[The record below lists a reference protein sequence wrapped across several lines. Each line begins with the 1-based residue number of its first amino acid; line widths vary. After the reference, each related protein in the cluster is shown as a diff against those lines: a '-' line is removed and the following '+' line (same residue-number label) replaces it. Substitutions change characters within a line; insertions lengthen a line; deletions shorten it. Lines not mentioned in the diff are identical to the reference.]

1 MSEMTNTFSSLG
13 ILNYRLWFASALV
26 SNLGTWMQRI
36 AQDWLVLTVL
46 TRDSGVAVGITTGLQ
61 FLPFLLLGPF
71 TGVVADRVDH
81 RKMLM
86 VTQSSAGALG
96 LGLGVLVLS
105 GNAELF
111 HVYGFALALGVV
123 TAFDAPARQTF
134 VGDLVPRKQLANAV
148 GLNSASFNAAR
159 LIGPGA
165 AGLLIAAVG
174 TGWVFV
180 INGAT
185 FAATLI
191 ALALMRTS
199 QFHAQERA
207 PRSPGQVIDGLR
219 YVRGRRDLMII
230 FVVVS
235 VVSTF
240 GLNFQLTSA
249 MMARIEF
256 GLGPEDYGILGSILA
271 IGSLTGAVMAARRTE
286 PSARLVVLAAA
297 GFAVASGV
305 MAVMPTYWTYAL
317 SGIPVGFTAMTML
330 TSANATVQTTTPAP
344 MRGRVMSL
352 YMMVLMGANPLG
364 SPAVGWVGEH
374 LGPRLAIAVGSITA
388 LAVVIAVVARSVSKG
403 RLDVALSPR
412 RPFLKVTTIP
422 EVQIPDP

>member
-1 MSEMTNTFSSLG
+1 MKNTFSSLA
-13 ILNYRLWFASALV
+13 IFNYRLWFASALV
-26 SNLGTWMQRI
+26 SNIGTWMQRI

-61 FLPFLLLGPF
+61 FVPFLLLGPF

-81 RKMLM
+81 RRMLM
-86 VTQSSAGALG
+86 ITQSASGALG
-96 LGLGVLVLS
+96 AGLGLLVLS
-105 GNAELF
+105 GNAELV
-111 HVYGFALALGVV
+111 HVYAFALALGIV
-123 TAFDAPARQTF
+123 TAFDAPVRQTF
-134 VGDLVPRKQLANAV
+134 VGDLVPRTQLSNAV
-148 GLNSASFNAAR
+148 GLNAASFNAAR

-185 FAATLI
+185 FAATLLG
-191 ALALMRTS
+191 LALMRS
-199 QFHAQERA
+199 AEFHAQERA
-207 PRSPGQVIDGLR
+207 PRSPGQAIDGLR
-219 YVRGRRDLMII
+219 YVRARRDLMVI

-249 MMARIEF
+249 MMARVEF
-256 GLGPEDYGILGSILA
+256 GRGPQDYGILGSILA
-271 IGSLTGAVMAARRTE
+271 IGSLTGAVMAARRKA
-286 PSARLVVLAAA
+286 PSARLVVLSAA
-297 GFAVASGV
+297 GFAVASAV
-305 MAVMPTYWTYAL
+305 MAVIPSYWTYAL
-317 SGIPVGFTAMTML
+317 SGIPVGFMALTML
-330 TSANATVQTTTPAP
+330 TSANATVQTTTAP
-344 MRGRVMSL
+344 HMRGRVMAL

-374 LGPRLAIAVGSITA
+374 LGPRYAIGAGSVA
-388 LAVVIAVVARSVSKG
+388 SLVVVVAVVLRAVSKG
-403 RLDVALSPR
+403 QLDVALSPR

-422 EVQIPDP
+422 ELQYPDA

>member
-1 MSEMTNTFSSLG
+1 MTNTFSSLG

>member
-1 MSEMTNTFSSLG
+1 MNNTFSSLA
-13 ILNYRLWFASALV
+13 IFNYRLWFASALV
-26 SNLGTWMQRI
+26 SNIGTWMQRI

-81 RKMLM
+81 RKLLM
-86 VTQSSAGALG
+86 ITQVIAGALG
-96 LGLGVLVLS
+96 LGLGALVLS
-105 GNAELF
+105 GNVELN
-111 HVYGFALALGVV
+111 HVYAFALALGVV
-123 TAFDAPARQTF
+123 SAFDAPARQTF
-134 VGDLVPRKQLANAV
+134 VGDLVPRWQLSNAV

-174 TGWVFV
+174 TGWVFI

-185 FAATLI
+185 FAATLVG
-191 ALALMRTS
+191 LALMRGNE
-199 QFHAQERA
+199 FYDQERA
-207 PRSPGQVIDGLR
+207 PRSPGQVLDGLR
-219 YVRGRRDLMII
+219 YVRARRDLMII

-256 GLGPEDYGILGSILA
+256 GRGPEDYGILGSIVA
-271 IGSLTGAVMAARRTE
+271 IGALGGSILAARRKE
-286 PSARLVVLAAA
+286 SSARLVMLAAA

-305 MAVMPTYWTYAL
+305 MSVMPTYWTYAL
-317 SGIPVGFTAMTML
+317 SGIPVGFAALTML
-330 TSANATVQTTTPAP
+330 TAANATVQTTTAP
-344 MRGRVMSL
+344 HMRGRVMAL
-352 YMMVLMGANPLG
+352 YMMVLMGATPLG

-374 LGPRLAIAVGSITA
+374 LGPRLAIAVGSVA
-388 LAVVIAVVARSVSKG
+388 AFAVVAGVILRAVTKG

-422 EVQIPDP
+422 EIQYPDA

>member
-1 MSEMTNTFSSLG
+1 MRNTFSSLS

-46 TRDSGVAVGITTGLQ
+46 TDDSGVAVGITTGLQ

-86 VTQSSAGALG
+86 VTQTLSGALG
-96 LGLGVLVLS
+96 LGLGVLVLAGS
-105 GNAELF
+105 AELL
-111 HVYGFALALGVV
+111 HVYGFALALGIV

-159 LIGPGA
+159 LIGPGV
-165 AGLLIAAVG
+165 AGVLIAVVG
-174 TGWVFV
+174 TGWVFI

-185 FAATLI
+185 FAATLV
-191 ALALMRTS
+191 ALAVMRGGD
-199 QFHAQERA
+199 FHAQERA

-240 GLNFQLTSA
+240 GLNLQLTSA

-256 GLGPEDYGILGSILA
+256 DKGPEAYGMLGTILA
-271 IGSLTGAVMAARRTE
+271 IGSLTGAIMAARRE
-286 PSARLVVLAAA
+286 APSARLVVMAAA
-297 GFAVASGV
+297 GFAAASAV

-317 SGIPVGFTAMTML
+317 SGIPVGFTALTML
-330 TSANATVQTTTPAP
+330 TAANATVQTTTPAA
-344 MRGRVMSL
+344 MRGRVMAL

-388 LAVVIAVVARSVSKG
+388 LAVVVAVLARQVVKG

-412 RPFLKVTTIP
+412 RPFLKVTAIP

>member
-1 MSEMTNTFSSLG
+1 MNNTFSSLAVF
-13 ILNYRLWFASALV
+13 NYRLWFASALV

-61 FLPFLLLGPF
+61 FLPFLILGPF
-71 TGVVADRVDH
+71 TGVVTDRVDH

-86 VTQSSAGALG
+86 VTQSAAGALG
-96 LGLGVLVLS
+96 VGLGVLVLS
-105 GNAELF
+105 GQAQLW
-111 HVYGFALALGVV
+111 HVYGFALALGIV

-134 VGDLVPRKQLANAV
+134 VGDLVPRTQLSNAV

-185 FAATLI
+185 FAATLV
-191 ALALMRTS
+191 ALVLMRGEE
-199 QFHAQERA
+199 FHGQERA
-207 PRSPGQVIDGLR
+207 ARSPGQVLDGLR
-219 YVRGRRDLMII
+219 YVRARRDIMVI

-256 GLGPEDYGILGSILA
+256 GRGPEDYGILGSILA
-271 IGSLTGAVMAARRTE
+271 IGSLTGAVMAARRKE
-286 PSARLVVLAAA
+286 PSARLVVMSAA
-297 GFAVASGV
+297 GFAVASAV
-305 MAVMPTYWTYAL
+305 MSIMPTYWSYAL
-317 SGIPVGFTAMTML
+317 SGIPVGFTALTML
-330 TSANATVQTTTPAP
+330 TAANATVQTTTAP
-344 MRGRVMSL
+344 HMRGRVMSL

-374 LGPRLAIAVGSITA
+374 LGPRLAIGVGSVAT
-388 LAVVIAVVARSVSKG
+388 LLVVVGVILRAVARG

-422 EVQIPDP
+422 EIQYPDP

>member
-1 MSEMTNTFSSLG
+1 MNNTFSSLA
-13 ILNYRLWFASALV
+13 IFNYRLWFAGALV
-26 SNLGTWMQRI
+26 SNVGTWMQRI

-46 TRDSGVAVGITTGLQ
+46 THDSGVAVGITTGLQ
-61 FLPFLLLGPF
+61 FVPFLLLGPF

-86 VTQSSAGALG
+86 ATQSAAGALG
-96 LGLGVLVLS
+96 AGLGVLVLS
-105 GNAELF
+105 GNAELI

-134 VGDLVPRKQLANAV
+134 VGDLVPRTLLSNAV

-185 FAATLI
+185 FAATLVG
-191 ALALMRTS
+191 LALMRAS
-199 QFHAQERA
+199 EFYDQERA
-207 PRSPGQVIDGLR
+207 PRSPGQVLDGLR
-219 YVRGRRDLMII
+219 YVRARRDLMVI

-249 MMARIEF
+249 MMARVEF
-256 GLGPEDYGILGSILA
+256 GRGPQDYGILGSILA
-271 IGSLTGAVMAARRTE
+271 IGSLAGAVMAARRKQ
-286 PSARLVVLAAA
+286 PSARLVVLSAA
-297 GFAVASGV
+297 GFAVASAV
-305 MAVMPTYWTYAL
+305 MALMPTYWTYAL
-317 SGIPVGFTAMTML
+317 SGIPVGFMALTML
-330 TSANATVQTTTPAP
+330 TSANATVQTTTAP
-344 MRGRVMSL
+344 HMRGRVMAL

-374 LGPRLAIAVGSITA
+374 LGPRLAIAVGSVTA
-388 LAVVIAVVARSVSKG
+388 LAVVIAVVLRAVSRG
-403 RLDVALSPR
+403 QLDVALSPR

-422 EVQIPDP
+422 ELQYPDA

>member
-1 MSEMTNTFSSLG
+1 MSGMKNTFSSLA
-13 ILNYRLWFASALV
+13 IPNYRLWFASALV

-71 TGVVADRVDH
+71 TGVVTDRVDH

-96 LGLGVLVLS
+96 VGLGALVLS
-105 GNAELF
+105 GNAQLI
-111 HVYGFALALGVV
+111 HVYAFALALGLVS
-123 TAFDAPARQTF
+123 AFDAPARQTF

-165 AGLLIAAVG
+165 SGLLIAAVG
-174 TGWVFV
+174 TGWVFIV
-180 INGAT
+180 NGAT
-185 FAATLI
+185 FAATI
-191 ALALMRTS
+191 VALALMRTA
-199 QFHAQERA
+199 QLHPQERA
-207 PRSPGQVIDGLR
+207 QRSPGQVLDGLR
-219 YVRGRRDLMII
+219 YVRGRRDLVVI

-256 GLGPEDYGILGSILA
+256 GRGPEDYGILGSILA
-271 IGSLTGAVMAARRTE
+271 IGSLTGAVMAARRKE
-286 PSARLVVLAAA
+286 ASARLVVLSAA
-297 GFAVASGV
+297 GFAAASGV
-305 MAVMPTYWTYAL
+305 MAVMPTYWAYAL
-317 SGIPVGFTAMTML
+317 SGIPVGFAALTML
-330 TSANATVQTTTPAP
+330 TSANASVQTTTPP
-344 MRGRVMSL
+344 HMRGRVMAL
-352 YMMVLMGANPLG
+352 YMMVLMGATPLG
-364 SPAVGWVGEH
+364 SPAVGWVGEQ
-374 LGPRLAIAVGSITA
+374 LGPRLAIAVGSVATGVVVV
-388 LAVVIAVVARSVSKG
+388 AVVVRAVTRG
-403 RLDVALSPR
+403 RLDVAFSPR

-422 EVQIPDP
+422 EVQYPDP